1 MSFGAEA
8 RARLF
13 VLPVCALVVPWRCSL
28 GPPLAGRGETAPPPA
43 TQQREP
49 PAISVASGKRELSAV
64 SAATEQREVS
74 AVSAASEKRE
84 PPAQRVSSA
93 SPHPPPV
100 PIVTLPEEIV
110 LDASTMTPF
119 VTWGTNPEQTAP
131 ITGIAPMMTRDHLKM
146 AREKKWVADIKDD
159 APPLAVAILEKNT
172 DKPLIILFGGLLLT
186 KFFPRVLKEDI
197 SRKMLIIKLT
207 KHG

>member
-110 LDASTMTPF
+110 LKAMSVGQTQFMRCWKRAQQVDPGLDTAKVRMHLEVDATGKVTSVKCDTESAVLARCLASVARQLPF
-119 VTWGTNPEQTAP
+119 PAP
-131 ITGIAPMMTRDHLKM
+131 GRFAVVDL
-146 AREKKWVADIKDD
+146 
-159 APPLAVAILEKNT
+159 PLM
-172 DKPLIILFGGLLLT
+172 
-186 KFFPRVLKEDI
+186 FP
-197 SRKMLIIKLT
+197 
-207 KHG
+207 